1 MAINNSIFKE
11 KIVTS
16 RLHVVACFSR
26 HIESCVAYIRNATQ
40 RSRRRL
46 KHAATDSGTCAAR
59 LSCSSGVLEPP
70 HRILRCL
77 GSERCPVVGTA
88 AALRLG
94 SGRESTPLRVTSP
107 PWIVF
112 SPADELCFYR
122 VLRDVLPYFRKF
134 TFASH
139 PTIKPVALPKGT
151 ASSEC
156 KVTSACG
163 SSLEAF
169 HRFAEREYRPI
180 IDRYEVNVVGHDYP
194 VGERPS
200 GFQFLQT
207 VG

>member
-40 RSRRRL
+40 RS
-46 KHAATDSGTCAAR
+46 
-59 LSCSSGVLEPP
+59 
-70 HRILRCL
+70 
-77 GSERCPVVGTA
+77 ERYPVVGTA